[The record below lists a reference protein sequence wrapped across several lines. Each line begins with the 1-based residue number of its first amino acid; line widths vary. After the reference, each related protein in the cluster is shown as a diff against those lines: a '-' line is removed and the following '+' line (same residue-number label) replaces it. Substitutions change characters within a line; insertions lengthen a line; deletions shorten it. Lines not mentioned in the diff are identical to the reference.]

1 MEDKGGGEGFGFVLS
16 SFIGGS
22 GGFSCHGVYRS
33 IGVGGDVRWRRGDAP
48 DESFKEFKIIE
59 SF

>member
-48 DESFKEFKIIE
+48 DESFKEFKII
-59 SF
+59 